1 MHVRTISFLCRKH
14 WKFLIHTKIAYDL
27 KVHRDLDSRSF
38 GQGQGHIQKTCNIRV
53 WSKKIYEESL
63 EVHKIAHDL
72 KVCHDH
78 LLSVVLL
85 VKMFTYVF
93 SYNPITSSWK
103 EFSKTSI
110 YTATADEFDSSVMLT
125 RPNVTFAAIRSGI
138 VYLFLFVVLIAYI
151 LVFFRP
157 LSVNSAK
164 AFLIISTIYEI
175 TILAF
180 LVLGK
185 RKFKSQFRETFI
197 EEKPSTCSGYKIAFL
212 CITFGAVAFEM
223 FGGIAGLMKARE
235 FFCFLLFINKIL
247 QISVMI
253 TQSEFI
259 LHAMNKSF
267 QTRAIQ
273 EKQLKVNRIFQCIFF
288 MNILKWIVNTII
300 MGQKTDASFIQRQ
313 FYGKKYWDII
323 KYTIFSV
330 NVFYRFL
337 TSLEM
342 YGLYRNTHIHV

>member
-1 MHVRTISFLCRKH
+1 M
-14 WKFLIHTKIAYDL
+14 
-27 KVHRDLDSRSF
+27 
-38 GQGQGHIQKTCNIRV
+38 
-53 WSKKIYEESL
+53 
-63 EVHKIAHDL
+63 
-72 KVCHDH
+72 
-78 LLSVVLL
+78 
-85 VKMFTYVF
+85 
-93 SYNPITSSWK
+93 WK

-138 VYLFLFVVLIAYI
+138 VYSFLFVVVIVYI

-197 EEKPSTCSGYKIAFL
+197 EEKPSTCSGYKTAFL